1 MKEYNYSDVVK
12 IDKTG
17 ILFSDTKYMKFEKCR
32 YEWAK
37 ENNISVADTVCVAL
51 RFSEKDEGYFI
62 FYDTERIKLSFKFK
76 GIFRCRRSREKFG
89 EMQMTLNRYGY
100 TSYDAS

>member
-1 MKEYNYSDVVK
+1 MREYNYSDVVK
-12 IDKTG
+12 VDKAG
-17 ILFSDTKYMKFEKCR
+17 ILFSDTNFIKFEDCR

-51 RFSEKDEGYFI
+51 RFPEGDERHFI
-62 FYDTERIKLSFKFK
+62 FYATERIKLNIRFK
-76 GIFRCRRSREKFG
+76 GIFRRKKSRDKFS
-89 EMQMTLNRYGY
+89 ELQVMLNRYGY

>member
-37 ENNISVADTVCVAL
+37 ENNISVADTVCAGL
-51 RFSEKDEGYFI
+51 RFSEKNEGYFI